1 MRAVD
6 FQSAEPVMQP
16 VVRQSTVLAGL
27 LFVVCATSAGGQ
39 SRVSGVVRDTFGLAI
54 AGAEAS
60 IEGTALRTTTDSV
73 GGFLFVDAG
82 TGSRRLIF
90 RRLGFRP
97 TAMDVEL
104 AGAGIDGLEVLMVH
118 VAQALAPV
126 TVQARRE
133 SVTPR
138 LSGFYE
144 RKARGGA
151 GSFIGRERIERTHS
165 FSFTDLLREIP
176 GVTIRPIGGIQKAV
190 RFRGSPCPPLVFIDG
205 FPATAAEFDLET
217 LDPGMLEGVEV
228 YRGSATV
235 PAVFAG
241 PRNLDR
247 CGVVAIWSRPAPSRR
262 AIGPAPPRGERVELA
277 ALLEASEIYTHQQVD
292 TVARLVE
299 GSLSP
304 ILPDSLI
311 EAGRTAR
318 VLVEFVV
325 DTVGRAIRET
335 VSVISSSRAGLAAA
349 VRAAVW
355 EATFVPA
362 VRQGRYVRQLVQ
374 VPLDLDLS
382 PSRRP

>member
-6 FQSAEPVMQP
+6 FESAEPLIQAAVRLRQP
-16 VVRQSTVLAGL
+16 LAGL
-27 LFVVCATSAGGQ
+27 LFAVCATAADGQ
-39 SRVSGVVRDTFGLAI
+39 SRISGVVRDTFGLAI

-60 IEGTALRTTTDSV
+60 IEGTTLRTTTDSS
-73 GGFLFVDAG
+73 GAFLFVDAG
-82 TGSRRLIF
+82 AGQRRLIF

-97 TAMDVEL
+97 AAMDVEL
-104 AGAGIDGLEVLMVH
+104 TGTGLDDLEVLMVH
-118 VAQALAPV
+118 VAQILTPV

-133 SVTPR
+133 STTPR
-138 LSGFYE
+138 LAGFYE

-151 GSFIGRERIERTHS
+151 GTFIGRERIERTHS

-205 FPATAAEFDLET
+205 FPATAAEFDLES

-262 AIGPAPPRGERVELA
+262 SNRPVAPRGERVELA

-292 TVARLVE
+292 TVARLIE

-311 EAGRTAR
+311 QPGRTAR

-335 VSVISSSRAGLAAA
+335 VSVISTSRPGLAAP

-355 EATFVPA
+355 EATFLPA
-362 VRQGRYVRQLVQ
+362 VLRGRFVRQLVQ